1 MGKTHSDQTKL
12 KMSKARQ
19 GKRPYS
25 KLNEDQV
32 REIKALLSDNIMTQ
46 KEIGERYDVSRAT
59 IGAIKIGRSWK

>member
-1 MGKTHSDQTKL
+1 
-12 KMSKARQ
+12 MSKARQ